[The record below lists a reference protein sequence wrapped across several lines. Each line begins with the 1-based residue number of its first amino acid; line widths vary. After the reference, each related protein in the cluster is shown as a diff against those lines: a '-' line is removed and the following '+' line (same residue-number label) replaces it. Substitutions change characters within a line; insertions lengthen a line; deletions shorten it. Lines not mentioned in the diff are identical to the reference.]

1 MVSWQD
7 IAGFKKALVA
17 FCVTDVHNIYVH
29 IFGEKRYVTT
39 YYSILRFKINN
50 AQFLSF
56 GIRNNVQTEKMLN
69 CVFDLFVVHKR
80 APKECKR

>member
-29 IFGEKRYVTT
+29 IFGER
-39 YYSILRFKINN
+39 LRFKINN

>member
-29 IFGEKRYVTT
+29 IFGERSRHIIAFYV
-39 YYSILRFKINN
+39 LK
-50 AQFLSF
+50 
-56 GIRNNVQTEKMLN
+56 
-69 CVFDLFVVHKR
+69 
-80 APKECKR
+80 